1 MSHDA
6 IPSAENS
13 VRNSIIFFIKVF
25 IAKILYKINKKKDR
39 KQIFLKRCLILGI
52 FVADFRIA
60 YLFYADYYGV
70 FPNSSLFLANTTPL
84 SKKNSRAFGL
94 YYKLVYF
101 CTYQN
106 VRYSCM
112 SGNAEIHHDC
122 QTNKKSLWKILK

>member
-1 MSHDA
+1 
-6 IPSAENS
+6 
-13 VRNSIIFFIKVF
+13 
-25 IAKILYKINKKKDR
+25 LYKINKKKDR

-52 FVADFRIA
+52 FVADFRMA

-70 FPNSSLFLANTTPL
+70 FPSSSLFLANTTPL
-84 SKKNSRAFGL
+84 SKKTAE
-94 YYKLVYF
+94 YLVYIINLF
-101 CTYQN
+101 TFAHIKN